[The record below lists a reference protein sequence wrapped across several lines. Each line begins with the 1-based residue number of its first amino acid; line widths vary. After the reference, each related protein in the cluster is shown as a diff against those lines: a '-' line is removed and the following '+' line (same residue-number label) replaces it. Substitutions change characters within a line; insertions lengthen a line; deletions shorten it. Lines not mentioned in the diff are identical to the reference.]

1 MVDPAI
7 LASRLGALEE
17 YLERL
22 ETFRTVELERY
33 LADPDLY
40 HLAERYLHLSCECI
54 LDAAQHIVSDEGY
67 RQPTSYK
74 DTFAVLRDEG
84 VLEADLAE
92 RLQGWMGFRNVLVH
106 LYLTIDHE
114 LSFLAIRDQLE
125 DLRLF
130 AEAAGRF
137 LSE

>member
-1 MVDPAI
+1 MVDPAV
-7 LASRLGALEE
+7 LTSRLGALEE

-22 ETFRTVELERY
+22 ETFRTIELETY
-33 LADPDLY
+33 VSDPDLY
-40 HLAERYLHLSCECI
+40 HLAERYLHLACECI

-67 RQPTSYK
+67 RQPTTYK
-74 DTFAVLRDEG
+74 DTFVVLSEEG

-106 LYLTIDHE
+106 LYLAIDHE
-114 LSFLAIRDQLE
+114 LSFLAIRDQLDE
-125 DLRLF
+125 LRRF

-137 LSE
+137 LED